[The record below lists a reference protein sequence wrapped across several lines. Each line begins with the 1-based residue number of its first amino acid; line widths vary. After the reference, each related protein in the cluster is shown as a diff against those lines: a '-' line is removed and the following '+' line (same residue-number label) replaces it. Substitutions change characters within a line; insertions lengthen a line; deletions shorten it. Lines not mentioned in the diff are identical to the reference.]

1 MEKREFRELVRE
13 VLKTKLFLCAVI
25 MATVG
30 FLLNLISS
38 ILSVPQSFNIG
49 GTIIGIVFGNGFT
62 LFLVILPLFEI
73 LKSKDSMNFENDCD
87 FGLKYIRISTIIT
100 IVFSAI
106 LTVLALFTI
115 AVSGLEAVV
124 SLVLSIALLVH
135 SVFQLEIINNL
146 RNGMFY
152 NIEKISYVVPYILL
166 TVFLFITSVISAVQG
181 GNVLMV
187 MTEVSNNIARIIIS
201 VLLINVNNNW
211 KKEKI
216 A

>member
-73 LKSKDSMNFENDCD
+73 LKSKDSMNFGNDCD

>member
-73 LKSKDSMNFENDCD
+73 LKSKDSMNFGNDCD

-100 IVFSAI
+100 IIFSAI

-181 GNVLMV
+181 GNVLTV

>member
-1 MEKREFRELVRE
+1 MEKREFRELVRDA
-13 VLKTKLFLCAVI
+13 LKTKLFLCAVI

-30 FLLNLISS
+30 FLLNFISS

-49 GTIIGIVFGNGFT
+49 GTIIGIVVGNGFT

-73 LKSKDSMNFENDCD
+73 LKSKDSMNFGNDCD

-100 IVFSAI
+100 IVVSAI
-106 LTVLALFTI
+106 LIVLALFTL

-124 SLVLSIALLVH
+124 SLVLSIALLMH
-135 SVFQLEIINNL
+135 SVFQLEIINDL

-152 NIEKISYVVPYILL
+152 NIEKISYVIPYLLL
-166 TVFLFITSVISAVQG
+166 TVFLFIISVVSAVQG
-181 GNVLMV
+181 GNVLTV
-187 MTEVSNNIARIIIS
+187 MTEISNNIARIIIS
-201 VLLINVNNNW
+201 MLLIKVNNNW
-211 KKEKI
+211 NKEKI